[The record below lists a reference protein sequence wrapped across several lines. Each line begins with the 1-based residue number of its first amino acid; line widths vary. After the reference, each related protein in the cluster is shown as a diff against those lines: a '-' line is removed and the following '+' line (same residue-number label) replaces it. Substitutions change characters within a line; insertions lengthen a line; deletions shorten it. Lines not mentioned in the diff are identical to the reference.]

1 MLLEIQTER
10 LKLLPFTKQICEQVL
25 ANSTSSLASLG
36 IIPGDGWPDFETMD
50 TLPRILNN
58 LSKVASPTGFESWM
72 VIHKNTH
79 LLIGDIGFKGLP
91 NEYGEID
98 LGYGIILSERQ
109 KGYAKEAA
117 SGLMEWA
124 FKQPGIKAIT
134 ANCAKDNLASQKTLV
149 ALRFNKVEAHDEMIY
164 WKSTQ

>member
-1 MLLEIQTER
+1 MI
-10 LKLLPFTKQICEQVL
+10 
-25 ANSTSSLASLG
+25 
-36 IIPGDGWPDFETMD
+36 
-50 TLPRILNN
+50 
-58 LSKVASPTGFESWM
+58 
-72 VIHKNTH
+72 IHKNTH

-91 NEYGEID
+91 NENGEID
-98 LGYGIILSERQ
+98 LGYGIILGERQ